1 MAGLL
6 VSVRS
11 TQEALHAYR
20 AGASVIDVKEPS
32 NGPLG
37 RASDETVR
45 AIRSC
50 VPQTIPVSMALGEL
64 TEIETQPGPA
74 PDFWSGIAWRKLGFA
89 GVGPDAY
96 WTARWRGFMDHWKSG
111 PGWIAVIYADW
122 LTADTPHPDSIVE
135 VAIECGCSGLLVDTW
150 SKHKRSP
157 LVANSEWSTRLSRVR
172 DAGLLLVLAGGLDET
187 RFEDLAPLQP
197 DLFAVRGGACQA
209 GRRDAKIDPTRV
221 ESLAKAAS
229 RLT

>member
-1 MAGLL
+1 MLIGRHAGEVLWTTGKVAPAGLL
-6 VSVRS
+6 SF
-11 TQEALHAYR
+11 TLI
-20 AGASVIDVKEPS
+20 G
-32 NGPLG
+32 L
-37 RASDETVR
+37 
-45 AIRSC
+45 
-50 VPQTIPVSMALGEL
+50 
-64 TEIETQPGPA
+64 QP
-74 PDFWSGIAWRKLGFA
+74 
-89 GVGPDAY
+89 
-96 WTARWRGFMDHWKSG
+96 T
-111 PGWIAVIYADW
+111 
-122 LTADTPHPDSIVE
+122 HPT
-135 VAIECGCSGLLVDTW
+135 ECGCSGLLVDTW